1 MEKKLS
7 IGGQAVMEGVMIKSP
22 RFITI
27 AVRRKNGSI
36 ASKKERLKKHKL
48 WKKLFLM
55 RGMVNLM
62 EMLVYGIK
70 ALTWSANQ
78 NAEKEEKLTKK
89 ELILT
94 LALSI
99 ALALAIFVALP
110 YALTFWLGVYEETRP
125 LLFNLVDAVIKISLF
140 LLYLWGIS
148 FSKDV
153 RRLFQYH
160 GAEHKSIYCY
170 EAGKKLDVRN
180 VRPFSTLHPR
190 CGTSFIMLVFIISV
204 LVFALWPFIIM
215 HFFPYF
221 ISISFW
227 ERRLILFVLR
237 IASIPLIAG
246 LAYEFLK
253 WSAKHKD
260 NFIVSLLVQ
269 PGLWLQKITTRE
281 PDASQIEVA
290 LHAVKSA
297 LALERNK

>member
-1 MEKKLS
+1 
-7 IGGQAVMEGVMIKSP
+7 MEGVMIKSP

-55 RGMVNLM
+55 RGMVNLA

-221 ISISFW
+221 ASISFW
-227 ERRLILFVLR
+227 ERRLILFALR
-237 IASIPLIAG
+237 IASIPFIAG

-260 NFIVSLLVQ
+260 NFIVSILVQ